1 MDENRHLDPR
11 HRDKRSALRVLGI
24 LLLVVGGCFMAVGLI
39 SFFSAFGGFEPPRL
53 FWCCFVGMPLL
64 AAGIALTKFGY
75 MGAVGRYMAGEM
87 APVAKDTFNYMAD
100 GTQDGIRTVARAVG
114 EGLGLRDGGGPAPV
128 VLCHRCNS
136 ENDADAKFCSEC
148 GAPIRQTKPCDGCGE
163 LNDPDARFCE
173 NCGARFE

>member
-1 MDENRHLDPR
+1 
-11 HRDKRSALRVLGI
+11 
-24 LLLVVGGCFMAVGLI
+24 
-39 SFFSAFGGFEPPRL
+39 
-53 FWCCFVGMPLL
+53 
-64 AAGIALTKFGY
+64 

-114 EGLGLRDGGGPAPV
+114 EGLGLRDGGGAATV
-128 VLCHRCNS
+128 VLCHRCNG

-148 GAPIRQTKPCDGCGE
+148 GAPIRKTKPCAGCGE
-163 LNDPDARFCE
+163 LSDPGARFCD

>member
-39 SFFSAFGGFEPPRL
+39 SFFSAFGGFGRPRL
-53 FWCCFVGMPLL
+53 FWCCFVGAPVL
-64 AAGIALTKFGY
+64 AAGGALAKFGY

-100 GTQDGIRTVARAVG
+100 GTRDGVRTVARAVG
-114 EGLGLRDGGGPAPV
+114 EGLGLRDGEGPATV
-128 VLCHRCNS
+128 VLCHRCNG

-148 GAPIRQTKPCDGCGE
+148 GAPIRKTKPCAGCGE
-163 LNDPDARFCE
+163 LNDPDARFCD
-173 NCGARFE
+173 NCGDRFE